1 MLVFGPDNVMLKRRH
16 FLQCVVAAAA
26 TPSLLTGGHA
36 RFPAA
41 GTRQLVADPQRIL
54 DLAPGLGYTIVSRFG
69 DSMDDNL
76 RVPGAHD
83 GMAAFPG
90 ADGRIRIVCNH
101 ELKPESADASA
112 FAGSDGSLPETVLQ
126 RCYDRGKD
134 ATPGP
139 GGTTTT
145 IFNPATGETE
155 QQFLS
160 LAGTETNCAGGPT
173 PWGSWLSCEECFED
187 PGSDWSL
194 LRKHIREKRH
204 GYVFEVPAAAN
215 GLVEPVPI
223 KAMGRFEHEACAV
236 DPRTGIVYMTEDR
249 HHSLF
254 YRFIPDAPGKLAE
267 GGRLQALAVIGRE
280 SLATHNWNRKAR
292 VPLRRPLDTFWI
304 DLDDV
309 DTSKNDLRLRGAKQG
324 AAMFARGEGL
334 CLAGDRLAF
343 TCTIGG
349 PARRGQVFTYLP
361 GPHEGTQDEAGR
373 PGKLELIAEADENS
387 LLTNADNLTMAP
399 WGDLVVCEDTL
410 DGSSCSVVGIRPDGS
425 QYLVA
430 DNAYSG
436 SELAG
441 VCFSP
446 DGRIM
451 FLNIQYPGMTLAIS
465 GDWASLKGGQ

>member
-1 MLVFGPDNVMLKRRH
+1 MLNRRH
-16 FLQCVVAAAA
+16 FLQSIVAAAA
-26 TPSLLTGGHA
+26 TPSILSAAHA
-36 RFPAA
+36 RDLEA
-41 GTRQLVADPQRIL
+41 GAGDLVADANRIL
-54 DLAPGLGYTIVSRFG
+54 DLAPGLRYTVVSRFG
-69 DSMDDNL
+69 DAMSDGL

-90 ADGRIRIVCNH
+90 ANGRIRLVCNH
-101 ELKPESADASA
+101 ELKPESQDASA
-112 FAGSDGSLPETVLQ
+112 FAGVDRDLPDDVRQ
-126 RCYDRGKD
+126 RFYDRGKD
-134 ATPGP
+134 LTPGP

-145 IFNPATGETE
+145 VFNPATGETE
-155 QQFLS
+155 RQFLS
-160 LAGTETNCAGGPT
+160 LAGTEVNCAGGPT

-187 PGSDWSL
+187 PGNDWSL
-194 LRKHIREKRH
+194 LRRHVREKRH
-204 GYVFEVPAAAN
+204 GYVFEVPASADE
-215 GLVEPVPI
+215 LVTPVPI

-254 YRFIPDAPGKLAE
+254 YRYIPDVPGKLVE
-267 GGRLQALAVIGRE
+267 GGRLQALAVAGQE
-280 SLATHNWNRKAR
+280 SLPTHNWNREAH
-292 VPLRRPLDTFWI
+292 VPLRRPLDTSWV

-309 DTSKNDLRLRGAKQG
+309 DPAKNDLRLRGASKG

-361 GPHEGTQDEAGR
+361 GPHEGTADEAR
-373 PGKLELIAEADENS
+373 QPGQLELIAEAGEQS

-410 DGSSCSVVGIRPDGS
+410 DGSSSSVIGIRPDGT

-446 DGRIM
+446 DGNIM
-451 FLNIQYPGMTLAIS
+451 FLNIQYPGMTVAIS
-465 GDWASLKGGQ
+465 GDWTSVNRGR